1 MYKLTITPAI
11 PPSFRD
17 KLEALLRTEGC
28 IIKGRGT
35 EFAGSTRS
43 TIEFAN
49 YRLSRV
55 RGSLG
60 SMISE
65 AHESGGESNK
75 EEV

>member
-1 MYKLTITPAI
+1 MYRLTITPAV

-17 KLEALLRTEGC
+17 KLEILLRSEGC
-28 IIKGRGT
+28 IVKGRGT

-55 RGSLG
+55 RGSLAAICEG
-60 SMISE
+60 
-65 AHESGGESNK
+65 ARESNNPLNK